1 MPGIVC
7 WGDSLTYG
15 GYPEEL
21 SKMLDSKL
29 EDIQENSNITLS
41 MQRIRV
47 FNEGVQGETSGEITA
62 RSGAVP
68 YVLKRAVNLPA
79 DCAEVSIQFGIE
91 GTDNSGKSVAF
102 YNNET
107 YRVILGNIRG
117 YMNVGTR
124 QMDGYSYFCHTF
136 TRASEG
142 GGSDFA
148 SRYKDVC

>member
-1 MPGIVC
+1 MIA
-7 WGDSLTYG
+7 
-15 GYPEEL
+15 
-21 SKMLDSKL
+21 L

-142 GGSDFA
+142 G
-148 SRYKDVC
+148 R